1 MVSAAFSH
9 ARRKTYAANL
19 VRFVLR
25 NPMSSVVIEKSATK
39 PMENAA
45 QRLAYSGLE
54 ISYRKKSQ
62 INSLAQSCAPDYLAM
77 FCICTYQK
85 CQ

>member
-1 MVSAAFSH
+1 MLSAAFSH
-9 ARRKTYAANL
+9 ARINTYAANL

-25 NPMSSVVIEKSATK
+25 NPMSSVVMEKSATK
-39 PMENAA
+39 PIENAA
-45 QRLAYSGLE
+45 QRLAYSGLK
-54 ISYRKKSQ
+54 ILCGKKGQ
-62 INSLAQSCAPDYLAM
+62 INLLAQSCVRGNLAM